1 MSPFS
6 IPSSLLTCPT
16 GNGKHDGKDKEGIY
30 LHLRAAK
37 NGAVFYPLLI
47 EMESTDLQ
55 ISNKLQ
61 IVCIPLTVPM
71 CVGVSASWRN
81 EEHGTWNF
89 TFIYASQS
97 YIAFSSLKPNIL
109 PLSTFYC
116 KQFLSNNA
124 TFFRLR
130 KYTTFPCLNWIRLPY
145 ISRVACCVLSV
156 DGEKR

>member
-61 IVCIPLTVPM
+61 IVCIPLTVPSVWVCRHRDAM
-71 CVGVSASWRN
+71 KST
-81 EEHGTWNF
+81 ELGTLL
-89 TFIYASQS
+89 
-97 YIAFSSLKPNIL
+97 SSTPRRVIL
-109 PLSTFYC
+109 HS
-116 KQFLSNNA
+116 
-124 TFFRLR
+124 RL
-130 KYTTFPCLNWIRLPY
+130 
-145 ISRVACCVLSV
+145 
-156 DGEKR
+156 